1 MKELAEKMFRFA
13 AILALFE
20 GNVIELAH
28 LLEGLRSI
36 AGAVV
41 DGLEMRVPLGEP
53 LHQEEP
59 ALCKLAPG
67 IYAAA
72 EEVVEGNNHFL
83 RIRIR
88 FDDDEIE
95 RALRKKHSALVL
107 VKDFAA
113 FKKPFHVL
121 WLIINLDE
129 VMERLEKMADELPKF
144 KTVED
149 VEAVLRD
156 FAGTLAML
164 RECVKS

>member
-20 GNVIELAH
+20 GNVLELAH

-41 DGLEMRVPLGEP
+41 EGLEMRAPLREP
-53 LHQEEP
+53 LYQEGP
-59 ALCKLAPG
+59 AVCKLAEG
-67 IYAAA
+67 IYAMAD
-72 EEVVEGNNHFL
+72 EVVEGSNHFL
-83 RIRIR
+83 RVRIG

-95 RALRKKHSALVL
+95 RALKKKRSPLSLVME
-107 VKDFAA
+107 FSA

-121 WLIINLDE
+121 WLIINLDK
-129 VMERLEKMADELPKF
+129 VTERLEKMAGELPKF

-149 VEAVLRD
+149 VEAVLKD

>member
-83 RIRIR
+83 RIR

-95 RALRKKHSALVL
+95 RALKKKRSPLSLVMG
-107 VKDFAA
+107 FSA

-149 VEAVLRD
+149 VEAILRD